1 MIISLRFIRSNQRI
15 FITLFLIGVLAVIFA
30 LYLFFTVRVTV
41 PTPVVTDQP
50 LVAGT
55 PEFVATFAGITNS
68 PISRGGTITLLD
80 NGEEFVPDLVR
91 EINAASSSI
100 YFSTYIWE
108 EGEFSEQVVTAL
120 ENAARRGV
128 PVRILLDGYASRM
141 PKDERRV
148 LEESGAMVGIFR
160 PLLSDPLAIN
170 SRTHRRAIGI
180 DGRIAYTGGIA
191 VKDTWLG
198 GGKRE
203 DEWRD
208 SMVKLTGP
216 LAARTLDVFADEWL
230 VATGEML
237 VGVPIAPSSATPV
250 FVTLVTSAG
259 DLNRPIA
266 NAFLVT
272 AMGAQRSLD
281 IANPYVLPDEALR
294 SVLVEKAR
302 SGVVVR
308 LLVPGP
314 ETDAKT
320 VRYASQY
327 YYQELLDAGVHIYEY
342 QPSLMHRKAIVV
354 DGTWSVIGSANIDNR
369 SASLNDENLLGIED
383 RTFAS
388 ALTASFDHDLLNAAK
403 ITPDA
408 WNAIGSFHR
417 AWLWVMAIPFKQY

>member
-1 MIISLRFIRSNQRI
+1 MIFSLHFIRSHQRI
-15 FITLFLIGVLAVIFA
+15 FIILSLVGALALVFA

-41 PTPVVTDQP
+41 PTPVVSDQP

-55 PEFVATFAGITNS
+55 PSFVATFAGITNS
-68 PISRGGTITLLD
+68 PIGHGGTITLLD

-100 YFSTYIWE
+100 YFSTYIWH
-108 EGEFSEQVVTAL
+108 EGDFSEQVVMAL
-120 ENAARRGV
+120 EDAARRGV
-128 PVRILLDGYASRM
+128 SVRILLDGYASRM
-141 PKDERRV
+141 PEYERDA
-148 LEESGAMVGIFR
+148 LEESGAIIGIFR

-198 GGKRE
+198 GGKAE

-208 SMVKLTGP
+208 SMVKLTGT
-216 LAARTLDVFADEWL
+216 LAVRTLDAFADEWL
-230 VATGEML
+230 VATGEVL
-237 VGVPIAPSSATPV
+237 VSEPIAVTSEKPV

-266 NAFLVT
+266 NAFLLT

-294 SVLVEKAR
+294 SVLIEKAR
-302 SGVVVR
+302 SGVRVR

-314 ETDAKT
+314 ETDAT
-320 VRYASQY
+320 VVRFASQY
-327 YYQELLDAGVHIYEY
+327 YYQELLDAGVRIYEY

-354 DGTWSVIGSANIDNR
+354 DDIWSVIGSANIDNR

-383 RTFAS
+383 ATFAS
-388 ALTASFDHDLLNAAK
+388 ALTASFDHDLENALEV
-403 ITPDA
+403 TPEA
-408 WNAIGSFHR
+408 WNAIGLLHR
-417 AWLWVMAIPFKQY
+417 TWLRIMALPFKQY